1 MVKAHHVPNHI
12 YTDFHIINFTIVISQ
27 RPNASLI
34 IIMNTAVRILTQH
47 ANLWA
52 TCIYLCIRGKRKMN
66 FPKPFF
72 WFVLI
77 TYKLPSKTLER
88 DLEEW

>member
-1 MVKAHHVPNHI
+1 MVKTHHVPNHI

-47 ANLWA
+47 ANL
-52 TCIYLCIRGKRKMN
+52 
-66 FPKPFF
+66 
-72 WFVLI
+72 
-77 TYKLPSKTLER
+77 
-88 DLEEW
+88 